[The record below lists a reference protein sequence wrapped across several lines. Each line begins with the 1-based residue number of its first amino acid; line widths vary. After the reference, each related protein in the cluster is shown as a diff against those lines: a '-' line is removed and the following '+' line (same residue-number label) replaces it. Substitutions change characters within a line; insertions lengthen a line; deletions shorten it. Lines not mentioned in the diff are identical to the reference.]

1 MFKPRPNNI
10 SSLRLTHS
18 NFTTTNFRL
27 PPFSPHLPPIEKE
40 LNYTKG
46 KRRENNA
53 RRRWENQGRS
63 TRRGSGKWK
72 PKWKRKRN
80 EEKGLRS
87 SMIRNTTAHSI
98 AAVVDVVV
106 FVDTALPSLFSLN
119 QLLGLGL

>member
-1 MFKPRPNNI
+1 MKEEGHLIVSP
-10 SSLRLTHS
+10 SSCHHSPHSIHVQAKTKQHQITKTDHS

-53 RRRWENQGRS
+53 RRRWEERRS

-80 EEKGLRS
+80 GEKGFRS
-87 SMIRNTTAHSI
+87 
-98 AAVVDVVV
+98 
-106 FVDTALPSLFSLN
+106 
-119 QLLGLGL
+119 

>member
-40 LNYTKG
+40 LNYIKG

-53 RRRWENQGRS
+53 RRRWEEGKS
-63 TRRGSGKWK
+63 TRRGS
-72 PKWKRKRN
+72 
-80 EEKGLRS
+80 EK
-87 SMIRNTTAHSI
+87 
-98 AAVVDVVV
+98 
-106 FVDTALPSLFSLN
+106 
-119 QLLGLGL
+119 